1 MKTYEEKINWL
12 FNQFPSYQKVGK
24 VAYKP
29 GIETME
35 AFDEVLG
42 HPHRKFRS
50 VHIAG
55 TNGKGSTSHMLA
67 AGLAAC
73 GLKVGLYTSPH
84 LVDFRERMK
93 IVEGDSFRM
102 VPKEFV
108 EAFLDRWQGFFEA
121 EKPSFFEIT
130 TGMAFDFFAAET
142 VDIAVIETG
151 LGGRL
156 DSTNVITPILSII
169 TNIGLEHCEHL
180 GYTLEAIAGE
190 KAGIIKLGVPAV
202 IGEYLPETRPVF
214 EAKAAACG
222 LEILGQAG
230 NDGVG
235 QAGNDGSRHPRLARG
250 SHTSA
255 LVFAQDTPD
264 CLGLAVADLDLPG
277 DYQQRNLCTLSA
289 AVGVLQP
296 MLSLD
301 LTAFRAGVRAAARR
315 TGLHGRWETL
325 RAADPAAGKAQ
336 IICDTGHNAHGLRWV
351 AEQIDRISCDYENVF
366 FILGLAREKD
376 IDAIAP
382 LLPRNVHYIWT
393 QASSSRALPAVD
405 LANAMADRGLNGL
418 VAFSVPEALQTAESL
433 AGARDLIFIGGS
445 NFVVCEVLPPLVA
458 DN

>member
-1 MKTYEEKINWL
+1 MKTYEEKIAWL

-24 VAYKP
+24 VAYKA

-35 AFDEVLG
+35 ALDEALG
-42 HPHRKFRS
+42 HPHRRFRS

-93 IVEGDSFRM
+93 IVEGVGFRM
-102 VPKEFV
+102 VPKAFV
-108 EAFLDRWQGFFEA
+108 ESFLDRWYTFFEA

-130 TGMAFDFFAAET
+130 TAMAFDFFAAEA
-142 VDIAVIETG
+142 VDVAVVETG

-156 DSTNVITPILSII
+156 DSTNIITPILSII

-190 KAGIIKLGVPAV
+190 KAGIIKPGVPAV
-202 IGEYLPETRPVF
+202 VGEFLPETRPVF
-214 EAKAAACG
+214 EAKEASCG
-222 LEILGQAG
+222 
-230 NDGVG
+230 
-235 QAGNDGSRHPRLARG
+235 SP
-250 SHTSA
+250 
-255 LVFAQDTPD
+255 LVFATEADP
-264 CLGLAVADLDLPG
+264 CLELKVADLDLPG
-277 DYQQRNLCTLSA
+277 DYQERNLCTLSA

-296 MLSLD
+296 MLNLD
-301 LTAFRAGVRAAARR
+301 LDFFRCGVLEAARR

-325 RAADPAAGKAQ
+325 READSAAGKAQ

-351 AEQIDRISCDYENVF
+351 AEQVDRISCDYDNVF

-376 IDAIAP
+376 VDAIAP
-382 LLPRNVHYIWT
+382 LLPRNVSYIWT
-393 QASSSRALPAVD
+393 QASSPRALPAVD
-405 LANAMADRGLNGL
+405 LANAMADHGLSGS
-418 VAFSVPEALQTAESL
+418 VAFTVAAALEAADQKATDK
-433 AGARDLIFIGGS
+433 DLIFIGGS
-445 NFVVCEVLPPLVA
+445 NFVVCEVL
-458 DN
+458 

>member
-1 MKTYEEKINWL
+1 MTMKTYEEKIDWL

-29 GIETME
+29 GIETMS
-35 AFDEVLG
+35 AFDTALG
-42 HPHRKFRS
+42 HPHRRFRS
-50 VHIAG
+50 IHIAG

-84 LVDFRERMK
+84 LIDFRERMK
-93 IVEGDSFRM
+93 IVGGDGFRM
-102 VPKEFV
+102 ISKERV
-108 EAFLDRWQGFFEA
+108 EAFLDRWHDFFEA

-130 TGMAFDFFAAET
+130 TAMAFDFFAAEA

-180 GYTLEAIAGE
+180 GDTLEAIAGE
-190 KAGIIKLGVPAV
+190 KAGIIKPGIPAV
-202 IGEYLPETRPVF
+202 VGEFLPETRPAF
-214 EAKAAACG
+214 ETKAKACG
-222 LEILGQAG
+222 LEMPGQAG
-230 NDGVG
+230 GDG
-235 QAGNDGSRHPRLARG
+235 ARLDRG
-250 SHTSA
+250 AHTPS
-255 LVFAQDTPD
+255 LVFAQDMPD

-289 AVGVLQP
+289 VIGVLQP
-296 MLSLD
+296 MLGLD
-301 LTAFRAGVRAAARR
+301 LAAFRSGVRQAARR

-351 AEQIDRISCDYENVF
+351 AEQIDRISCDYDNVF
-366 FILGLAREKD
+366 FIFGLAREKD
-376 IDAIAP
+376 VDAIAP

-393 QASSSRALPAVD
+393 QASGARALPAVD
-405 LANAMADRGLNGL
+405 LANEMADRGLSGRYAL
-418 VAFSVPEALQTAESL
+418 TVADALRTAESL

-445 NFVVCEVLPPLVA
+445 NFVVCEIL
-458 DN
+458 

>member
-1 MKTYEEKINWL
+1 MIEGMKTYEEKINWL

-35 AFDEVLG
+35 AFDAVLG

-50 VHIAG
+50 IHIAG

-102 VPKEFV
+102 VPREFV
-108 EAFLDRWQGFFEA
+108 EAFLDRWQDFFTEN
-121 EKPSFFEIT
+121 KPSFFEIT
-130 TGMAFDFFAAET
+130 TGMAFDFFAAEA

-190 KAGIIKLGVPAV
+190 KAGIIKPGVPAV
-202 IGEYLPETRPVF
+202 VGEFLPETRPVF
-214 EAKAAACG
+214 EAKATACG
-222 LEILGQAG
+222 SPLTFAVEAPPCLELK
-230 NDGVG
+230 V
-235 QAGNDGSRHPRLARG
+235 S
-250 SHTSA
+250 
-255 LVFAQDTPD
+255 
-264 CLGLAVADLDLPG
+264 DLDLPG
-277 DYQQRNLCTLSA
+277 DYQERNLCTLSA

-301 LTAFRAGVRAAARR
+301 LAAFRTGVCAAARR

-325 RAADPAAGKAQ
+325 READPVAGKAK

-351 AEQIDRISCDYENVF
+351 AEQIDRISCDYGNVF

-376 IDAIAP
+376 LSAIIP
-382 LLPRNVHYIWT
+382 LLPRNVSYI
-393 QASSSRALPAVD
+393 
-405 LANAMADRGLNGL
+405 
-418 VAFSVPEALQTAESL
+418 
-433 AGARDLIFIGGS
+433 
-445 NFVVCEVLPPLVA
+445 
-458 DN
+458 

>member
-1 MKTYEEKINWL
+1 MKSYEEKIDWL

-29 GIETME
+29 GIETMT
-35 AFDEVLG
+35 AFDEALG
-42 HPHRKFRS
+42 HPHRHFRS
-50 VHIAG
+50 IHIAG

-84 LVDFRERMK
+84 LIDFRERMK
-93 IVEGDSFRM
+93 IIEGDRFRM
-102 VPKEFV
+102 IPKAAV
-108 EAFLDRWQGFFEA
+108 EAFLDRWQGFFET
-121 EKPSFFEIT
+121 ERPSFFEIT
-130 TGMAFDFFAAET
+130 TAMAFDFFAAEA

-180 GYTLEAIAGE
+180 GFTLEAIAGE
-190 KAGIIKLGVPAV
+190 KAGIIKPGVPAV
-202 IGEYLPETRPVF
+202 VGEYLPETRPVF

-222 LEILGQAG
+222 SPLTFAVEA
-230 NDGVG
+230 
-235 QAGNDGSRHPRLARG
+235 PPCLA
-250 SHTSA
+250 
-255 LVFAQDTPD
+255 LKVN
-264 CLGLAVADLDLPG
+264 DLDLPG

-296 MLSLD
+296 MLGLD
-301 LTAFRAGVRAAARR
+301 LAAFRSGVCQAARR

-325 RAADPAAGKAQ
+325 RPADPATGKAQ

-351 AEQIDRISCDYENVF
+351 SEQIDRISCDYENVF
-366 FILGLAREKD
+366 FVFGLAKEKD
-376 IDAIAP
+376 VDAIAP

-393 QASSSRALPAVD
+393 QASSPRALPAVD
-405 LANAMADRGLNGL
+405 LANEMHDRGLSGE
-418 VAFSVPEALQTAESL
+418 VCFSVSDALKL
-433 AGARDLIFIGGS
+433 ADSKAADKDLIFIGGS
-445 NFVVCEVLPPLVA
+445 NFVVCEVLTP
-458 DN
+458 

>member
-1 MKTYEEKINWL
+1 MHTYEEKINWL

-35 AFDEVLG
+35 AFDAVLG

-50 VHIAG
+50 IHIAG

-67 AGLAAC
+67 AGLTAC

-102 VPKEFV
+102 VSKEFV
-108 EAFLDRWQGFFEA
+108 EAFLDRWQGFFE
-121 EKPSFFEIT
+121 ENKPSFFEIT
-130 TGMAFDFFAAET
+130 TGMAFDFFAAEA

-156 DSTNVITPILSII
+156 DSTNVLTPILSIV

-190 KAGIIKLGVPAV
+190 KAGIIKPEVPAV
-202 IGEYLPETRPVF
+202 VGEFLPETRPVF

-222 LEILGQAG
+222 SPLTFAVE
-230 NDGVG
+230 
-235 QAGNDGSRHPRLARG
+235 
-250 SHTSA
+250 A
-255 LVFAQDTPD
+255 LP
-264 CLGLAVADLDLPG
+264 CLDLKVEDLDLPG
-277 DYQQRNLCTLSA
+277 DYQARNLCTLSA

-296 MLSLD
+296 MLGLD
-301 LTAFRAGVRAAARR
+301 LDNFRVGVCAAARR

-325 RAADPAAGKAQ
+325 READPAAGKAK

-351 AEQIDRISCDYENVF
+351 AEQIDRISCDYGNVF

-376 IDAIAP
+376 LSAIIP
-382 LLPRNVHYIWT
+382 LLPRNVSYIYT
-393 QASSSRALPAVD
+393 QASSPRALPAVD
-405 LANAMADRGLNGL
+405 LANTMSDCGLPGRVALTVAD
-418 VAFSVPEALQTAESL
+418 ALAL
-433 AGARDLIFIGGS
+433 ADEKASDKDLIFIGGS
-445 NFVVCEVLPPLVA
+445 NFVVCEVL
-458 DN
+458 